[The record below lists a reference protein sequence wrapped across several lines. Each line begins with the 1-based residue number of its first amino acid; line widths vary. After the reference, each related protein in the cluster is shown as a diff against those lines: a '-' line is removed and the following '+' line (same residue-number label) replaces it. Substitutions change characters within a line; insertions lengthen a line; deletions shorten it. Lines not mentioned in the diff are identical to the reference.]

1 MLFVEK
7 LKILKFVLN
16 WINEEQKT
24 QITSKKINNT
34 KPINLK
40 TEKPPVHQREACF
53 HTSMKKLRCLKNY
66 L

>member
-7 LKILKFVLN
+7 SKKLRFVFN
-16 WINEEQKT
+16 WINEIQK
-24 QITSKKINNT
+24 IFRKLPKINIT
-34 KPINLK
+34 KTINLK

-53 HTSMKKLRCLKNY
+53 HTSTKKLRCLKNY